1 MTRLEPGLRRGTMVV
16 PVSKSH
22 AHRVLIAEFL
32 AGRTDCL
39 SPDAA
44 DCDDIA
50 ATKRCLTALASRSIA
65 ASHPMQRKNPT
76 RPVQSGG
83 IGDAALPLR
92 SDRECAIDNGRGASP
107 MRPQEASQLPLSL
120 DCGESGTTRRLLG
133 PVVAALGVTPRWIM
147 KGRLASRP
155 QIDYGALRPGV
166 HELAGDVSSQFVSG
180 LLFALPLLDGDSE
193 IRLTSPLASRGYVDM
208 TRDVLA
214 AYGVRVEET
223 ATGFRVPGRQR
234 FVAPADGPRIET
246 DWSGAAFPLAMKALG
261 NEVEVSAA
269 SAAGL
274 SAGSR
279 QPDRA
284 VGPLLAAMAAP
295 GEVEIDVDECPDIF
309 PVLTVVAAKRDG
321 VTRFTGIRR
330 LRLKESDRVAAMADV
345 LGRFGVAAD
354 VSEAA
359 FVVRGLGATP
369 LRGGAF
375 RSFADHRIAMS
386 IAVGATVADGPVEI
400 DDAACAA
407 KSYPGFFPQFAALAP
422 RR

>member
-1 MTRLEPGLRRGTMVV
+1 MTRLEPGLRHGTMTV

-32 AGRTDCL
+32 AGRTACL
-39 SPDAA
+39 SPALD
-44 DCDDIA
+44 DCDDVA
-50 ATKRCLTALASRSIA
+50 ATKRCLTAL
-65 ASHPMQRKNPT
+65 
-76 RPVQSGG
+76 
-83 IGDAALPLR
+83 D
-92 SDRECAIDNGRGASP
+92 GR
-107 MRPQEASQLPLSL
+107 PLSTPLPL

-133 PVVAALGVTPRWIM
+133 PVVAAFGVTPQWIM

-223 ATGFRVPGRQR
+223 TTGFRAPGRQR

-261 NEVEVSAA
+261 NEVEVAAA

-274 SAGSR
+274 SAASR

-284 VGPLLAAMAAP
+284 VVPLLAAMAAP

-309 PVLTVVAAKRDG
+309 PVLAVVAAKRDG
-321 VTRFTGIRR
+321 ATRFVGIRR
-330 LRLKESDRVAAMADV
+330 LRLKESDRVAAMADA

-354 VSEAA
+354 VSETA
-359 FVVRGLGATP
+359 FAVRGRGASP

-375 RSFADHRIAMS
+375 RSFADHRIAMAV
-386 IAVGATVADGPVEI
+386 AVGATVADGPVEI

-407 KSYPGFFPQFAALAP
+407 KSYPAFFPQFAELALDSLSN
-422 RR
+422 RQRERTGGGQGDR